1 MVINPVLFGALA
13 CIFAQLVLLF
23 GWGFYHRVL
32 KDELRKR
39 IQRMARL
46 PMNTRR

>member
-1 MVINPVLFGALA
+1 MTINPVLFGVLA

-32 KDELRKR
+32 KDELKERA
-39 IQRMARL
+39 QRMARL

>member
-1 MVINPVLFGALA
+1 MIINPVLFGVLA

-32 KDELRKR
+32 KALLLKAAQMRCERH
-39 IQRMARL
+39 
-46 PMNTRR
+46 